1 MVVETQIKPDDKSP
15 VTEKVTDAAL
25 SSAFDAMSEEKKP
38 EEVKVEPPA
47 KEVAV
52 EATPKKEELDDD
64 ALDQKTRSWMG
75 RKIAGMRDQIRQEL
89 EEEIEQR
96 VLNKLKPR
104 EEANVDDL
112 EEIVTT
118 KRDVVK
124 VMREEKERETKDER
138 ENREK
143 YEKSYIKTA
152 RAFSKDN
159 AEIHEDVWK
168 EMMANHNV
176 VRTGNPEVDA
186 ELNYLRAKTV
196 VVGSKGVTKPV
207 VANVRSERPEVST
220 SISTESREISTPPP
234 TIILDPDA
242 KEFLRRIGK
251 GEDWAAEALKGDAP
265 IHLSS
270 RR

>member
-1 MVVETQIKPDDKSP
+1 MPEIPEVKPDDKPP

-25 SSAFDAMSEEKKP
+25 SSAFDAMAEEKKP
-38 EEVKVEPPA
+38 EGVKVELPA

-52 EATPKKEELDDD
+52 ETTLKKEELDDD

-89 EEEIEQR
+89 EEEIEQK
-96 VLNKLKPR
+96 VLQKLKSR
-104 EEANVDDL
+104 EEPKPDEVP
-112 EEIVTT
+112 EIISTAE
-118 KRDVVK
+118 DVHK
-124 VMREEKERETKDER
+124 VIEARERKKFDGQQ
-138 ENREK
+138 K
-143 YEKSYIKTA
+143 YEQSYVKTA
-152 RAFSKDN
+152 RSFAKDN
-159 AEIHEDVWK
+159 QEIHEDIWK

-176 VRTGNPEVDA
+176 IRTGNPEVDA

-220 SISTESREISTPPP
+220 NISTESREPSTPPP
-234 TIILDPDA
+234 TITLDPDA
-242 KEFLRRIGK
+242 KEYLRRIGK
-251 GEDWAAEALKGDAP
+251 GEDWAQEALKGEAP
-265 IHLSS
+265 IHLAS